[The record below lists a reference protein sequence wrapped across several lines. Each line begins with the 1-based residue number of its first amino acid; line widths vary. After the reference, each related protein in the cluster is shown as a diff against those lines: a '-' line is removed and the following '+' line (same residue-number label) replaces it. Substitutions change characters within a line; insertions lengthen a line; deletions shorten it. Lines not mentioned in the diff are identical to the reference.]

1 MNVIDSLFW
10 RVVDELRQKGYEMIQ
25 SPYPEDEIF
34 FEAPRNSGYDL
45 IRLYRK
51 DVNFR
56 QEIVRDIEEQ
66 TYRINQLREAM
77 RKRSLH
83 LLQLQFT
90 TDVPVDDW
98 EDLNGQPQK
107 ENKVTVTPVLLNA
120 DTLQNDINE
129 LQKWLNTSLAVD
141 VEEAKRDT
149 AEDAMKLKRNVLQA
163 FDDQEKQRER
173 ERAVFQNGR
182 PIFTYL
188 LIAVQVVMF
197 LLLELSG
204 GSTNTATL
212 TAFGA
217 KNNVLILEGE
227 WWRLITPMFLHI
239 GLTHLLFNTFALWS
253 VGAAVERI
261 YGSGRFLLIYL
272 ISGIFGSIASFVFN
286 TAIAAGASGAIFGCL
301 GALLYLAISNRKLFF
316 RTMGTNIIVIILI
329 NLGIGFTVSGIDN
342 AGHLGG
348 LVGGFLTA
356 LAVRLPKQTQPV
368 KMLLATAVLL
378 LIGGLGLYTGF
389 HSDNQKEAAATSEAA
404 SLFDEKKYSEAS
416 ERLEEYVHEKDASAE
431 ALHIYALSEAQQ
443 GRLDKAIQFLQKS
456 LEKDPDEPNKLYY
469 LSLLFVEKGET
480 AKADDLLAKALKQ
493 DPQNDQFLKLKQY
506 IENSQTR

>member
-1 MNVIDSLFW
+1 M
-10 RVVDELRQKGYEMIQ
+10 
-25 SPYPEDEIF
+25 
-34 FEAPRNSGYDL
+34 
-45 IRLYRK
+45 
-51 DVNFR
+51 
-56 QEIVRDIEEQ
+56 
-66 TYRINQLREAM
+66 NQLREAM

-90 TDVPVDDW
+90 ADDPVDDW
-98 EDLNGQPQK
+98 KDINGQPYKKQ
-107 ENKVTVTPVLLNA
+107 KVTITPVLFNEVA
-120 DTLQNDINE
+120 LQNDVHE
-129 LQKWLNTSLAVD
+129 LQKWLNTSLSVD
-141 VEEAKRDT
+141 VEEAKTDT
-149 AEDAMKLKRNVLQA
+149 AEDAVQLKMNVLQA

-217 KNNVLILEGE
+217 KNNVLILDGE

-272 ISGIFGSIASFVFN
+272 VSGIFGSIASFLFN

-348 LVGGFLTA
+348 LVGGFLAA
-356 LAVRLPKQTQPV
+356 LAVRLPKQLQPV
-368 KMLLATAVLL
+368 KMLLASLLLL
-378 LIGGLGLYTGF
+378 LIGGFGLYTGF
-389 HSDNQKEAAATSEAA
+389 HSDDQKEAAATSEAA
-404 SLFDEKKYSEAS
+404 SLFDDKNYSEANK
-416 ERLEEYVHEKDASAE
+416 RLEEYVYQKNASAE
-431 ALHIYALSEAQQ
+431 ALSYICTLKH
-443 GRLDKAIQFLQKS
+443 RWVTFDKVVQFLQKS
-456 LEKDPDEPNKLYY
+456 LEKDPNEPNKLYH
-469 LSLLFVEKGET
+469 LSLLYVEKGET
-480 AKADDLLAKALKQ
+480 AKAESLIEKALKQ
-493 DPQNDQFLKLKQY
+493 DPEMINFKAETIYRKYSNTLNDLTESAFMNTLIL
-506 IENSQTR
+506 SVD

>member
-34 FEAPRNSGYDL
+34 FEASRNSGYDL

-98 EDLNGQPQK
+98 EDLNGEPQK
-107 ENKVTVTPVLLNA
+107 ENKVTVTPVLLSA
-120 DTLQNDINE
+120 DTLQNDVNE

-141 VEEAKRDT
+141 IEEAKRDT
-149 AEDAMKLKRNVLQA
+149 TEDAMQLKRNVLQA

-227 WWRLITPMFLHI
+227 WWRLMTPMFLHI

-348 LVGGFLTA
+348 LVGGFFTA
-356 LAVRLPKQTQPV
+356 LAVRLPKQAQPV
-368 KMLLATAVLL
+368 KMLLATAALL
-378 LIGGLGLYTGF
+378 LIGGFGLYTGF

-456 LEKDPDEPNKLYY
+456 LEKDPDEPNKLYH
-469 LSLLFVEKGET
+469 LSLLFVEKGDK
-480 AKADDLLAKALKQ
+480 AKAEELLEKALKQ

>member
-1 MNVIDSLFW
+1 
-10 RVVDELRQKGYEMIQ
+10 
-25 SPYPEDEIF
+25 
-34 FEAPRNSGYDL
+34 
-45 IRLYRK
+45 
-51 DVNFR
+51 
-56 QEIVRDIEEQ
+56 
-66 TYRINQLREAM
+66 
-77 RKRSLH
+77 
-83 LLQLQFT
+83 
-90 TDVPVDDW
+90 
-98 EDLNGQPQK
+98 
-107 ENKVTVTPVLLNA
+107 
-120 DTLQNDINE
+120 
-129 LQKWLNTSLAVD
+129 
-141 VEEAKRDT
+141 
-149 AEDAMKLKRNVLQA
+149 
-163 FDDQEKQRER
+163 
-173 ERAVFQNGR
+173 
-182 PIFTYL
+182 
-188 LIAVQVVMF
+188 MF

-348 LVGGFLTA
+348 LVGGFFTA
-356 LAVRLPKQTQPV
+356 LAVRLPKQVQPV
-368 KMLLATAVLL
+368 KMLLASAALL
-378 LIGGLGLYTGF
+378 FIGGFGLYTGF
-389 HSDNQKEAAATSEAA
+389 HSDDQKEAAAASEAA

-416 ERLEEYVHEKDASAE
+416 ERLEEYVHDKDASAE

-443 GRLDKAIQFLQKS
+443 AILIKLFNICKS
-456 LEKDPDEPNKLYY
+456 L
-469 LSLLFVEKGET
+469 
-480 AKADDLLAKALKQ
+480 LKKIQ
-493 DPQNDQFLKLKQY
+493 MTQINCIIY
-506 IENSQTR
+506 RCYS

>member
-56 QEIVRDIEEQ
+56 QEIVRDIQEQ
-66 TYRINQLREAM
+66 TYRMNQLREAM

-90 TDVPVDDW
+90 ADYPVDDW
-98 EDLNGQPQK
+98 EDINGHPHK
-107 ENKVTVTPVLLNA
+107 EQKVTITPVLVNREA
-120 DTLQNDINE
+120 LQHDVNE

-141 VEEAKRDT
+141 VEQAKEDT
-149 AEDAMKLKRNVLQA
+149 AEDAVQLKMNVLQA

-182 PIFTYL
+182 PIFTYM

-217 KNNVLILEGE
+217 KSNGLILEGE

-348 LVGGFLTA
+348 LVGGFLAA

-368 KMLLATAVLL
+368 KMLIASLLLL
-378 LIGGLGLYTGF
+378 LIGGFGLYTGL
-389 HSDNQKEAAATSEAA
+389 HSDEQKEAAATSEAA

-416 ERLEEYVHEKDASAE
+416 KRLEEYVQQKDASAE
-431 ALHIYALSEAQQ
+431 ALHIYALSEAQL
-443 GRLDKAIQFLQKS
+443 GHLDKAIQLMQKS
-456 LEKDPDEPNKLYY
+456 LEKDPNEPNKLYH
-469 LSLLFVEKGET
+469 LSLLYAEKGDT
-480 AKADDLLAKALKQ
+480 AKAEERIEEALKQ

-506 IENSQTR
+506 IKNTQTR

>member
-1 MNVIDSLFW
+1 M
-10 RVVDELRQKGYEMIQ
+10 
-25 SPYPEDEIF
+25 
-34 FEAPRNSGYDL
+34 
-45 IRLYRK
+45 
-51 DVNFR
+51 
-56 QEIVRDIEEQ
+56 EEQ
-66 TYRINQLREAM
+66 AFRMNQLREAM

-90 TDVPVDDW
+90 ADHPVDDW
-98 EDLNGQPQK
+98 EDINGQPQK
-107 ENKVTVTPVLLNA
+107 QQKVMVTPVLLNEE
-120 DTLQNDINE
+120 TLQNDGHE
-129 LQKWLNTSLAVD
+129 LQKWLNTSLSID
-141 VEEAKRDT
+141 VEEAKADT
-149 AEDAMKLKRNVLQA
+149 AEDVMQLKMNVLQA
-163 FDDQEKQRER
+163 FQDQEKQREQ

-227 WWRLITPMFLHI
+227 WWRFVTPMFLHI

-272 ISGIFGSIASFVFN
+272 VSGIFGSIASFVFN

-348 LVGGFLTA
+348 S
-356 LAVRLPKQTQPV
+356 
-368 KMLLATAVLL
+368 
-378 LIGGLGLYTGF
+378 LGDF
-389 HSDNQKEAAATSEAA
+389 
-404 SLFDEKKYSEAS
+404 
-416 ERLEEYVHEKDASAE
+416 
-431 ALHIYALSEAQQ
+431 
-443 GRLDKAIQFLQKS
+443 
-456 LEKDPDEPNKLYY
+456 
-469 LSLLFVEKGET
+469 
-480 AKADDLLAKALKQ
+480 
-493 DPQNDQFLKLKQY
+493 
-506 IENSQTR
+506 

>member
-66 TYRINQLREAM
+66 TFRMNQLREAM

-90 TDVPVDDW
+90 ADDPVDDW
-98 EDLNGQPQK
+98 KDINGQPYKKQ
-107 ENKVTVTPVLLNA
+107 KVTITPVLFNEEA
-120 DTLQNDINE
+120 LQNDVHE
-129 LQKWLNTSLAVD
+129 LQKWLNTSLSVD
-141 VEEAKRDT
+141 VEEAKTDT
-149 AEDAMKLKRNVLQA
+149 AEDAVQLKMNVLQA

-217 KNNVLILEGE
+217 KNNVLILDGE

-272 ISGIFGSIASFVFN
+272 VSGIFGSIASFLFN

-348 LVGGFLTA
+348 LVGGFLAA
-356 LAVRLPKQTQPV
+356 LAVRLPKQLQPV
-368 KMLLATAVLL
+368 KMLLASLLLL
-378 LIGGLGLYTGF
+378 LIGGFGLYTGF
-389 HSDNQKEAAATSEAA
+389 HSDDQKEAAATSEAA
-404 SLFDEKKYSEAS
+404 SLFDDKNYSEAS
-416 ERLEEYVHEKDASAE
+416 KRLEEYVYQKNASAE
-431 ALHIYALSEAQQ
+431 ALHIYALSEAQL
-443 GRLDKAIQFLQKS
+443 GHLDKAVQFLQKS
-456 LEKDPDEPNKLYY
+456 LEKDPNEPNKLYH
-469 LSLLFVEKGET
+469 LSLLYVEKGET
-480 AKADDLLAKALKQ
+480 AKAESLIEKALKQ
-493 DPQNDQFLKLKQY
+493 DPENDQFLKLKQY
-506 IENSQTR
+506 IENTQTR

>member
-129 LQKWLNTSLAVD
+129 LQKWLNTSLD

-149 AEDAMKLKRNVLQA
+149 AEDAMQLKRNVLQA

-456 LEKDPDEPNKLYY
+456 LEKDPDEPNKLYH

>member
-1 MNVIDSLFW
+1 M
-10 RVVDELRQKGYEMIQ
+10 
-25 SPYPEDEIF
+25 
-34 FEAPRNSGYDL
+34 
-45 IRLYRK
+45 
-51 DVNFR
+51 
-56 QEIVRDIEEQ
+56 
-66 TYRINQLREAM
+66 
-77 RKRSLH
+77 
-83 LLQLQFT
+83 QLQFT

-120 DTLQNDINE
+120 DTLQNDVNE

-141 VEEAKRDT
+141 VEEAKEDT
-149 AEDAMKLKRNVLQA
+149 AEDAMQLKRNVLQA

-173 ERAVFQNGR
+173 ERAVYQNGR

-227 WWRLITPMFLHI
+227 WWRLMTPMFLHI

-348 LVGGFLTA
+348 LVGGFFTA
-356 LAVRLPKQTQPV
+356 LAVRLPKQIQPV
-368 KMLLATAVLL
+368 KMLLASAALL
-378 LIGGLGLYTGF
+378 FIGGFGLYTGF
-389 HSDNQKEAAATSEAA
+389 HSDDQKEAAATSEAA

-416 ERLEEYVHEKDASAE
+416 ERLEEYVHDKDASAE

-443 GRLDKAIQFLQKS
+443 GQLDKAIQFLQKS
-456 LEKDPDEPNKLYY
+456 LEKDPDDPNKLYH
-469 LSLLFVEKGET
+469 LSLLYVEKGET
-480 AKADDLLAKALKQ
+480 AKAEDLLAKALKQ

>member
-66 TYRINQLREAM
+66 TYRMNQLREAM

-90 TDVPVDDW
+90 ADNPVDDW

-107 ENKVTVTPVLLNA
+107 KQKLTVTPVLLNE
-120 DTLQNDINE
+120 DTLQHDVNE
-129 LQKWLNTSLAVD
+129 LQKWLNTSLTVD

-149 AEDAMKLKRNVLQA
+149 AEDVMRLKVNVLQA

-217 KNNVLILEGE
+217 K
-227 WWRLITPMFLHI
+227 T
-239 GLTHLLFNTFALWS
+239 
-253 VGAAVERI
+253 
-261 YGSGRFLLIYL
+261 
-272 ISGIFGSIASFVFN
+272 
-286 TAIAAGASGAIFGCL
+286 
-301 GALLYLAISNRKLFF
+301 
-316 RTMGTNIIVIILI
+316 
-329 NLGIGFTVSGIDN
+329 
-342 AGHLGG
+342 
-348 LVGGFLTA
+348 LV
-356 LAVRLPKQTQPV
+356 
-368 KMLLATAVLL
+368 
-378 LIGGLGLYTGF
+378 
-389 HSDNQKEAAATSEAA
+389 
-404 SLFDEKKYSEAS
+404 
-416 ERLEEYVHEKDASAE
+416 
-431 ALHIYALSEAQQ
+431 
-443 GRLDKAIQFLQKS
+443 
-456 LEKDPDEPNKLYY
+456 
-469 LSLLFVEKGET
+469 
-480 AKADDLLAKALKQ
+480 
-493 DPQNDQFLKLKQY
+493 
-506 IENSQTR
+506 

>member
-66 TYRINQLREAM
+66 TYRVNQLREAM

-90 TDVPVDDW
+90 ADDPVDDW

-107 ENKVTVTPVLLNA
+107 KQKVTVTPVLLNA
-120 DTLQNDINE
+120 DTLQHDVNE
-129 LQKWLNTSLAVD
+129 LQKWLNTSVTLD

-149 AEDAMKLKRNVLQA
+149 AEDVMQLKMNVLQA
-163 FDDQEKQRER
+163 FNDQEKQRER
-173 ERAVFQNGR
+173 ERARFSKWQTD
-182 PIFTYL
+182 FHL
-188 LIAVQVVMF
+188 LAHRCSSGDVS
-197 LLLELSG
+197 LLELSG

-217 KNNVLILEGE
+217 KNNGLILDGE

-261 YGSGRFLLIYL
+261 YGSGRFLLIYF

-286 TAIAAGASGAIFGCL
+286 TYHRSRCIRCDLWLLRCAIIF
-301 GALLYLAISNRKLFF
+301 SNF
-316 RTMGTNIIVIILI
+316 
-329 NLGIGFTVSGIDN
+329 
-342 AGHLGG
+342 
-348 LVGGFLTA
+348 
-356 LAVRLPKQTQPV
+356 
-368 KMLLATAVLL
+368 
-378 LIGGLGLYTGF
+378 
-389 HSDNQKEAAATSEAA
+389 
-404 SLFDEKKYSEAS
+404 
-416 ERLEEYVHEKDASAE
+416 
-431 ALHIYALSEAQQ
+431 
-443 GRLDKAIQFLQKS
+443 
-456 LEKDPDEPNKLYY
+456 
-469 LSLLFVEKGET
+469 
-480 AKADDLLAKALKQ
+480 
-493 DPQNDQFLKLKQY
+493 
-506 IENSQTR
+506 

>member
-56 QEIVRDIEEQ
+56 QEIVRGIEEQ

-120 DTLQNDINE
+120 EKLQNDVNE

-141 VEEAKRDT
+141 IEEAKRDT
-149 AEDAMKLKRNVLQA
+149 TEDAMQLKRNVLQA

-173 ERAVFQNGR
+173 ELAVFQNGR

-227 WWRLITPMFLHI
+227 WWRLMTPMFLHI

-348 LVGGFLTA
+348 LVGGFFTA
-356 LAVRLPKQTQPV
+356 LAVRLPKQAQPV
-368 KMLLATAVLL
+368 KMLLATAALL
-378 LIGGLGLYTGF
+378 LIGGFGLYTGF

-431 ALHIYALSEAQQ
+431 VLHIYALSEAQQ

-456 LEKDPDEPNKLYY
+456 LEKDPDEPNKLYH
-469 LSLLFVEKGET
+469 LSLLFVEKGDK
-480 AKADDLLAKALKQ
+480 AKAEELLEKALKQ